1 MPPQLTICTF
11 AKSEAWAQ
19 SLSQVLSD
27 DRYSLYVTHSESN
40 FLDVVEEHKDQID
53 CLILQEDDTR
63 ARLINHLSEQGMLF
77 PIVILS
83 KELKE
88 TPFVPSANHQPITS
102 PLFDNSNSFS
112 AQVKPVLHPAEV
124 WIKLSQL
131 SEIGTFIDK
140 AIAQFVSLSP
150 ASSVTNSSTKA
161 EVVTEL
167 SHRNFLLQ
175 QQRRL
180 SEKLKERLGYLG
192 VYYKRNPQLFLRHL
206 PQNERQKLLENLKSE
221 YRQIVLKY
229 FSPDQTLNQKIDN
242 FVDKAFFADISVS
255 RIVEIHM
262 ELMEEFSK
270 QLKLEGRSEEIL
282 LDYRLTLIDVI
293 AHLGE
298 MYRRSIPRES

>member
-1 MPPQLTICTF
+1 MPPRLTICTF
-11 AKSEAWAQ
+11 VHSEPLAQ
-19 SLSQVLSD
+19 SLSQFLSS
-27 DRYSLYVTHSESN
+27 DRYIVHPTTSEAE
-40 FLDVVEEHKDQID
+40 FFGFVEQHKQDLD
-53 CLILQEDDTR
+53 CLVLQDEGSLVNVIE
-63 ARLINHLSEQGMLF
+63 RLYAQGTLLPVVIFPKESEETTPRVGTNNQTDMTLTNHYFTSGTANHLFHG
-77 PIVILS
+77 
-83 KELKE
+83 
-88 TPFVPSANHQPITS
+88 
-102 PLFDNSNSFS
+102 
-112 AQVKPVLHPAEV
+112 AEV
-124 WIKLSQL
+124 LLGITQL
-131 SEIGTFIDK
+131 PEIRGSVDK

-150 ASSVTNSSTKA
+150 ASSLPEPSTS
-161 EVVTEL
+161 VDLITEL
-167 SHRNFLLQ
+167 STRSFLMQ

-192 VYYKRNPQLFLRHL
+192 VYYKRNPQLFLRNL
-206 PQNERQKLLENLKSE
+206 SPKERQELLKGLTSE

-229 FSPDQTLNQKIDN
+229 FSPDKALNQKIDD

-255 RIVEIHM
+255 KIVEIHM

>member
-1 MPPQLTICTF
+1 LPPQLTICTF
-11 AKSEAWAQ
+11 VSSEALAQ
-19 SLSQVLSD
+19 ALSQILSRE
-27 DRYSLYVTHSESN
+27 RYILYTPTSESD
-40 FLDVVEEHKDQID
+40 FFDVIEQYKHHID
-53 CLILQEDDTR
+53 CLILQDNDSSVSV
-63 ARLINHLSEQGMLF
+63 LKCLSEQGTLL
-77 PIVILS
+77 PAVILP
-83 KELKE
+83 KESEQIPDLLITNNQP
-88 TPFVPSANHQPITS
+88 TPTPAINNTS
-102 PLFDNSNSFS
+102 LAAVHHLFH
-112 AQVKPVLHPAEV
+112 AAEV
-124 WIKLSQL
+124 RMEPSQL
-131 SEIGTFIDK
+131 PETDSFIDK
-140 AIAQFVSLSP
+140 AIAEFVSFSP
-150 ASSVTNSSTKA
+150 ASSLPPRSTPTEIA
-161 EVVTEL
+161 IEL
-167 SHRNFLLQ
+167 SYRSFLLQ

-192 VYYKRNPQLFLRHL
+192 VYYKRNPQFFLRHL
-206 PQNERQKLLENLKSE
+206 SNSERQKLLENLKSE

-229 FSPDQTLNQKIDN
+229 FSQDPTLNQKIDN

>member
-1 MPPQLTICTF
+1 VRSQAL
-11 AKSEAWAQ
+11 AQ
-19 SLSQVLSD
+19 SLSQFLSS
-27 DRYSLYVTHSESN
+27 DRYILHFTASEPELFN
-40 FLDVVEEHKDQID
+40 FVEQHKQYLD
-53 CLILQEDDTR
+53 CLVLQDETS
-63 ARLINHLSEQGMLF
+63 LQPFINRWYEQGVLLPVVIF
-77 PIVILS
+77 P
-83 KELKE
+83 KESEKVRSHLTRNQVVDNPQITDNTLTE
-88 TPFVPSANHQPITS
+88 PANY
-102 PLFDNSNSFS
+102 L
-112 AQVKPVLHPAEV
+112 LHAAEV
-124 WIKLSQL
+124 RLDITQVPDVS
-131 SEIGTFIDK
+131 SFIEK

-150 ASSVTNSSTKA
+150 TSGLA
-161 EVVTEL
+161 ESNAEIDPTRQL
-167 SHRNFLLQ
+167 TTFSFLMQ

-180 SEKLKERLGYLG
+180 AEKLRERLGYLG

-206 PQNERQKLLENLKSE
+206 SSSERQKLLENLKSE

-229 FSPDQTLNQKIDN
+229 FSQENTLNQKIDN

-270 QLKLEGRSEEIL
+270 QLKIEGRSEDIL

>member
-1 MPPQLTICTF
+1 VRSQSLAQALRQFLSSDRYILHATG
-11 AKSEAWAQ
+11 SEAEFFHFVEQ
-19 SLSQVLSD
+19 HKQNLDCLVVQDDGSL
-27 DRYSLYVTHSESN
+27 
-40 FLDVVEEHKDQID
+40 LDVIK
-53 CLILQEDDTR
+53 
-63 ARLINHLSEQGMLF
+63 RLYEQGTLL
-77 PIVILS
+77 PIVIFPKGPEEFYYRVATNNQQS
-83 KELKE
+83 N
-88 TPFVPSANHQPITS
+88 TVTVDSS
-102 PLFDNSNSFS
+102 PQDGAQHLFH
-112 AQVKPVLHPAEV
+112 AAEV
-124 WIKLSQL
+124 RLGNTQL
-131 SEIGTFIDK
+131 SEIGGFIDK

-150 ASSVTNSSTKA
+150 ATSLPTSSATVDAT
-161 EVVTEL
+161 TEL
-167 SHRNFLLQ
+167 TTRSFLIQ

-206 PQNERQKLLENLKSE
+206 PERERQKFLENLRME
-221 YRQIVLKY
+221 YRQIVLLY
-229 FSPDQTLNQKIDN
+229 FSQNSNLNQKIDN
-242 FVDKAFFADISVS
+242 FVDKAFFADVSVS

>member
-1 MPPQLTICTF
+1 MRSQAL
-11 AKSEAWAQ
+11 AQ
-19 SLSQVLSD
+19 SLSQFLSS
-27 DRYSLYVTHSESN
+27 DRYILHFTASEPELFN
-40 FLDVVEEHKDQID
+40 FVEQHKQYLD
-53 CLILQEDDTR
+53 CLVLQDETS
-63 ARLINHLSEQGMLF
+63 LQPFINRWYEQGVLLPVVIF
-77 PIVILS
+77 P
-83 KELKE
+83 KESEKVRSHLTRNQVVDNPQIPDNTLTE
-88 TPFVPSANHQPITS
+88 PANY
-102 PLFDNSNSFS
+102 L
-112 AQVKPVLHPAEV
+112 LHAAEV
-124 WIKLSQL
+124 RLDITQVPDIS
-131 SEIGTFIDK
+131 SFIEK

-150 ASSVTNSSTKA
+150 TSGLA
-161 EVVTEL
+161 ESNAEIDPTRQL
-167 SHRNFLLQ
+167 TTFSFLMQ

-180 SEKLKERLGYLG
+180 AEKLRERLGYLG

-206 PQNERQKLLENLKSE
+206 SSSERQKLLENLKSE

-229 FSPDQTLNQKIDN
+229 FSQENTLNQKIDN

-270 QLKLEGRSEEIL
+270 QLKIEGRSEDIL

>member
-1 MPPQLTICTF
+1 LPPQLTVCTF
-11 AKSEAWAQ
+11 VNSQPLAQ
-19 SLSQVLSD
+19 SLSQILRG
-27 DRYSLYVTHSESN
+27 DRYIWYAASSDADFFKAIEQ
-40 FLDVVEEHKDQID
+40 HKHQID
-53 CLILQEDDTR
+53 CLILEDSDSLHSIIHNLTV
-63 ARLINHLSEQGMLF
+63 QGMLLPVVF
-77 PIVILS
+77 VS
-83 KELKE
+83 EESQE
-88 TPFVPSANHQPITS
+88 TSDRVTTNNQWHPTQTSNNSSSASANH
-102 PLFDNSNSFS
+102 LFH
-112 AQVKPVLHPAEV
+112 AAEV
-124 WIKLSQL
+124 RLNPSQL
-131 SEIGTFIDK
+131 TELSSVIDK
-140 AIAQFVSLSP
+140 AIAQFVTLSP
-150 ASSVTNSSTKA
+150 AFSLPHPSTSTEIA
-161 EVVTEL
+161 TEL
-167 SHRNFLLQ
+167 SNRSFLLQ

-206 PQNERQKLLENLKSE
+206 SHSERQKLLENLKSE
-221 YRQIVLKY
+221 YRQIVLRY
-229 FSPDQTLNQKIDN
+229 FSHDNTLNQRIDN